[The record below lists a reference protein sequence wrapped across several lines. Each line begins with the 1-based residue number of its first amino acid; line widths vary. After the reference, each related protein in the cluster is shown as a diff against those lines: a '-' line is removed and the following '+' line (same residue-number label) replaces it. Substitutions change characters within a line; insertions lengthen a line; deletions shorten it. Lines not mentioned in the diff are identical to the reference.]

1 MNFRNALFLVVFW
14 LMLPLAAVDLFCFQE
29 WKSYSDVNLER
40 IEVDGRPAIRLTYPR
55 TAEKKTWGQVSLHFS
70 PLLDL
75 RNAGNLEISVKS
87 NRKIYVSMGL
97 MTRKGNL
104 WSGWLK
110 NAAGPQERTWSK
122 AIREIK
128 GWEKTDLAQTVAF
141 TIGLGLYGYDTT
153 KEELEVV
160 VTGMTAVEPSD
171 RFLIPRPTAGVSID
185 GGYKEDW
192 GLEDVLYNW
201 HEPVFVPLRPLPG
214 DSGTNR
220 ISPKD
225 LSGKCSFMYDD
236 KYLYFLCIAADQTLF
251 SGKDVI
257 APWNNDSVEL
267 FLAAGVKNRHLAK
280 GKSLAECGFQ
290 IIFDCSAGGKPFL
303 FRNRKR
309 VDGTALGIQTKLVRE
324 NQNVDG
330 DVVPGYVL
338 EAAIPWSLFREWTP
352 VKGALLGYCV
362 NLNDSG
368 GKHLRSSPECRQPAG
383 STAGYSRAYLEYA
396 APEKKE
402 EFRFGKC
409 AENIPWPKEYN
420 AAGKRIWAEEFCIR
434 IPASA
439 TAERFYLN
447 GFWAVQGFPKEEQSP
462 DPGNWLYAPLPMGIG
477 WYTPVFQARK
487 EGTPLPASY
496 QKISRN
502 GKNPFYWYER
512 KFRVPE
518 HWKNGST
525 RLVVRSISK
534 EAAVF
539 LNGVNAGTLSMLH
552 PELEVGRF
560 LEAGKDVR
568 IALHLFTEMS
578 PGIPSGITGDLYLEH
593 SAEKPVIRDIWAR
606 RADPRSGNFRFEI
619 RTDRVEGGRIE
630 AEILSPEGRVLWK
643 GGRNT
648 ERSGT
653 AVFTGRCSEVPV
665 WSVEQPKLCRLK
677 IVMRSAAGK
686 LLEEK
691 IQEFGFR
698 TFETKNGRFL
708 LNGKKIRLRVSTLL
722 GTSNTCEPGRFA
734 YLKSLGYNAIYLTG
748 VRGDLDRLFS
758 ELDRNGLLAMAYID
772 RSFSDQET
780 EAEITRLRNHPS
792 LIGYLSD
799 SFGQLDCNG
808 FIHNPFAIDDRYMPD
823 SPAAKKLEDFMS
835 RRDALFRKFDPERNY
850 IAQGTGNWKHF
861 MRMTHHYPTNDL
873 NLLDRMM
880 YHKPWSERKE
890 KILPL
895 FLYETGVY
903 NLMNM
908 DSQHPEDRFPVMKER
923 RLVPRLLSRE
933 AASRYLG
940 DKAFGNWREYDKLL
954 FRANLRGFRLSGV
967 DAFCPW
973 IDDNAFEIQNTR
985 IPQQIPDR
993 RQLSTRYFTGP
1004 FRMEEEWMRMNRWFY
1019 QLRALAN
1026 RPWPAE
1032 FGQNVTKPVDS
1043 IFTELYR
1050 NEMQPLFLAIT
1061 GDRENPFSMDH
1072 NFYAGEYV
1080 RKQIGIVNDTPD
1092 SVAVSGTITLV
1103 VNGRKVESKNVS
1115 HIAPQGEIEFL
1126 PVEFRLPEVERKSP
1140 AELILHANGRT
1151 DRFSLTIFPRRK
1163 APVFP
1168 KNEKI
1173 GIFHHRP
1180 GESLAER
1187 AGVKGVVLSAEQDV
1201 SEDLNV
1207 WIVEAG
1213 MLTEPIARRIP
1224 AFLENG
1230 GRVLI
1235 FEQTDR
1241 SAWSYALEERR
1252 LEHLFLSDRT
1262 HPAVQGLDDRD
1273 LSFWRGRADTV
1284 ASEKHPSRYFRNSQS
1299 AALETPHLTNRN
1311 IVAGFVLP
1319 LPSYGSIRPIA
1330 SGGYDRSDSV
1340 ILEVRSG
1347 KGTLLICQADLSGR
1361 YGLDPAA
1368 TLLADNLLSAVLT
1381 PVPPALEGVR
1391 YTGNE
1396 SGRKFLE
1403 ELGIRISSDSPV
1415 GVAGPGKC
1423 DSRLLADC
1431 KTVVRMPGSA
1441 FLPKGVRIRKAY
1453 LTHETYPCF
1462 WNGTYSQFTLLK
1474 GIQPGTDFPET
1485 AGSAFRGLTPND
1497 FYLFENPQLETFLF
1511 DSGTEAER
1519 SRFGTAG
1526 TVRTDNTDYILCAM
1540 DPSLV
1545 TKAEERRKILRI
1557 WSVLFRNLNVANAQR
1572 VSWEIPPLDLTHRA
1586 WTFLTDPDGQ
1596 GEKNGFAEGRFGSR
1610 TPRPIRPGILWEE
1623 QGVTERN
1630 PNLEF
1635 VPDSGYDGYGWYFVR
1650 FPMPE
1655 FRGDSLYL
1663 HVNGIRDIWTFSRT
1677 AHNTTLFLN
1686 GRKMPEAVGIW
1697 NAHLGGRGARLWKLH
1712 RSDFK
1717 SGENLLA
1724 IRIYNSIGPGGI
1736 HKNPVRFEQEGK
1748 NQGIFLPYEFNRD
1761 KYTNNFFWCW

>member
-1 MNFRNALFLVVFW
+1 MNFRIMLSWILPGLALS
-14 LMLPLAAVDLFCFQE
+14 LAAADLSRFQKWE
-29 WKSYSDVNLER
+29 SYTGVKLER
-40 IEVDGRPAIRLTYPR
+40 IESDGCPAIRLTYPR

-70 PLLDL
+70 PALDL
-75 RNAGNLEISVKS
+75 REAGSLEMTVKS

-97 MTRKGNL
+97 MSRKGNL

-110 NAAGPQERTWSK
+110 NTAGPLERTWSK
-122 AIREIK
+122 PIREIK
-128 GWEKTDLAQTVAF
+128 GWEKTDLAQATAF

-153 KEELEVV
+153 KEDLEVV
-160 VTGMTAVEPSD
+160 ITGISAVEPSD

-185 GGYKEDW
+185 GAYKDDW

-201 HEPVFVPLRPLPG
+201 HEPVFIPLRPLPEN
-214 DSGTNR
+214 SGTKQ
-220 ISPKD
+220 ISPET

-236 KYLYFLCIAADQTLF
+236 KHLYFLCIAADQTLF
-251 SGKDVI
+251 SGKDVL

-267 FLAAGVKNRHLAK
+267 FLGAGIRSRHLAK
-280 GKSLAECGFQ
+280 GKPLAECGFQ
-290 IIFDCSAGGKPFL
+290 IIFDCSNGGKPYL
-303 FRNRKR
+303 FRNRKKL
-309 VDGTALGIQTKLVRE
+309 DGSSLGIRTKLVRE
-324 NQNVDG
+324 NQEVKG
-330 DVVPGYVL
+330 HVVSGYVL
-338 EAAIPWSLFREWTP
+338 EAAIPWALFRDWSP
-352 VKGALLGYCV
+352 VKGSLLGYCV
-362 NLNDSG
+362 NLNDSAG
-368 GKHLRSSPECRQPAG
+368 GHLRSSPGCRQPAG
-383 STAGYSRAYLEYA
+383 STAGYSRAYLEYPL
-396 APEKKE
+396 PEKKE

-409 AENIPWPKEYN
+409 AGNIPWPDEYN
-420 AAGKRIWAEEFCIR
+420 AAGKRIWADEFCIR
-434 IPASA
+434 TSASA
-439 TAERFYLN
+439 TAERLYLN
-447 GFWAVQGFPKEEQSP
+447 GFWAVQGFPKEEESP
-462 DPGNWLYAPLPMGIG
+462 DPGKWLYAPLPMGIG
-477 WYTPVFQARK
+477 WYTPVFQSRNGK
-487 EGTPLPASY
+487 SSPASY

-512 KFRVPE
+512 TFRVPE
-518 HWKNGST
+518 DWKEGST
-525 RLVVRSISK
+525 RLVVRSISR

-539 LNGVNAGTLSMLH
+539 LNGVTAGTLSMLH
-552 PELEVGRF
+552 PELEVGKF
-560 LEAGKDVR
+560 LEAGKEVR
-568 IALHLFTEMS
+568 IDLHLFTEMS

-593 SAEKPVIRDIWAR
+593 SADKPVIRDIWAR
-606 RADPRSGNFRFEI
+606 KADPRSGNFRFEV
-619 RTDRVEGGRIE
+619 RTAGGEDGKIE

-643 GGRNT
+643 GVRKT
-648 ERSGT
+648 ERSGV
-653 AVFTGRCSEVPV
+653 AVLTGNCPEPPA
-665 WSVEQPKLCRLK
+665 WSVEHPDLCRLK
-677 IVMRSAAGK
+677 IAVRSANGK

-748 VRGDLDRLFS
+748 VRGDLDKIFS

-808 FIHNPFAIDDRYMPD
+808 FIHNPFAVDDRYMPD
-823 SPAAKKLEDFMS
+823 SPTAKKLEEFMT
-835 RRDALFRKFDPERNY
+835 RRDALFRKFDPERRY
-850 IAQGTGNWKHF
+850 IAQATGNWKSF
-861 MRMTHHYPTNDL
+861 LRMTHHYPTNDL
-873 NLLDRMM
+873 NMLDRMM

-908 DSQHPEDRFPVMKER
+908 DTQHPEDRFPVMKER
-923 RLVPRLLSRE
+923 RMVPRLLSRE

-940 DKAFGNWREYDKLL
+940 DNAFGNWREYDKLL
-954 FRANLRGFRLSGV
+954 FRANVRGFRLSGV

-973 IDDNAFEIQNTR
+973 IDDNAYEIQNTR
-985 IPQQIPDR
+985 IPQQIPDKR
-993 RQLSTRYFTGP
+993 KLSTRYLTGP

-1032 FGQNVTKPVDS
+1032 FGQNVTEPVDS

-1072 NFYAGEYV
+1072 NFYAGEKV
-1080 RKQIGIVNDTPD
+1080 CKQIGIVNDTPD
-1092 SVAVSGTITLV
+1092 AVSVSGTIALV
-1103 VNGRKVESKNVS
+1103 VNGREVETRNVS
-1115 HIAPQGEIEFL
+1115 HTAEQGEIEFL
-1126 PVEFRLPEVERKSP
+1126 PVEFRLPEVDRKSP
-1140 AELILHANGRT
+1140 AELILRANGRT
-1151 DRFSLTIFPRRK
+1151 DRFSLTIFPRRRV
-1163 APVFP
+1163 PFFP
-1168 KNEKI
+1168 DNVKI
-1173 GIFHHRP
+1173 GIFHAS
-1180 GESLAER
+1180 GNSLAKE
-1187 AGVKGVVLSAEQDV
+1187 AGIKGVSLSADHEPPNGLD
-1201 SEDLNV
+1201 V

-1213 MLTEPIARRIP
+1213 MLTDRIARRIP
-1224 AFLENG
+1224 AFLEKG
-1230 GRVLI
+1230 GRVLV

-1262 HPAVQGLDDRD
+1262 HPALRGLDDRD
-1273 LSFWRGRADTV
+1273 LSFWRGRAKSV
-1284 ASEKHPSRYFRNSQS
+1284 SNEKHPSRYFRNSQS

-1319 LPSYGSIRPIA
+1319 LPSYGAIHPIA

-1368 TLLADNLLSAVLT
+1368 TLLADNLFSAVLAPT
-1381 PVPPALEGVR
+1381 APALEGVR
-1391 YTGNE
+1391 YTGDE
-1396 SGRKFLE
+1396 SGKKFLE
-1403 ELGIRISSDSPV
+1403 NLGIRISADSPV
-1415 GVAGPGKC
+1415 GVAGPGRC
-1423 DSRLLADC
+1423 DSALLAGC

-1441 FLPKGVRIRKAY
+1441 FLPKGVRIGKSR
-1453 LTHETYPCF
+1453 LTHETYPFF

-1474 GIQPGTDFPET
+1474 GIQPGTDFPES

-1497 FYLFENPQLETFLF
+1497 FYLFENPQLETFFF
-1511 DSGTEAER
+1511 DAGTEAER

-1526 TVRTDNTDYILCAM
+1526 TVRTGNTEYILCAL

-1545 TKAEERRKILRI
+1545 TKAEERCKILRV
-1557 WSVLFRNLNVANAQR
+1557 WSVLFRNLNVANTQR
-1572 VSWEIPPLDLTHRA
+1572 VSWETPPLDLTGRT

-1596 GEKNGFAEGRFGSR
+1596 GEKNGFAEGRFGAR
-1610 TPRPIRPGILWEE
+1610 TPRPIRPGLVWEE

-1630 PNLEF
+1630 PNLDP

-1650 FPMPE
+1650 FNMPD
-1655 FRGDSLYL
+1655 FRGDHLYL

-1686 GRKMPEAVGIW
+1686 GKKMPDPVGIW
-1697 NAHLGGRGARLWKLH
+1697 NAHLGGRGGRLWKLK

-1717 SGENLLA
+1717 AGGNLLA

-1748 NQGIFLPYEFNRD
+1748 NKGILLPYEFNRD